1 MKPARILATCLL
13 LLASPALAAVDRPA
27 VEGAFQ
33 AWLQSDIWPEAKAA
47 GVSRAT
53 FDAATKGLTIDWTLP
68 ELAPP
73 GAPKAPPS
81 DTQAEFGKPA
91 AYFNEG
97 RMSREAQEGRGKLK
111 ANAATLAAIEKQYG
125 VPGPIVL
132 ALWARES
139 SYGAAKMPYS
149 AVRAL
154 ATEAFIGYRKDTFR
168 PELDRSAP
176 DAGAARRL
184 ARAVAQLLGG
194 RARWAA
200 IVADAVLQIRGR
212 LRR

>member
-1 MKPARILATCLL
+1 MKIALALLAL

-27 VEGAFQ
+27 VERDFQ

-53 FDAATKGLTIDWTLP
+53 FDAATRGLTIDWTLP

-97 RMSREAQEGRGKLK
+97 RMDREAQEGRAKIAKL
-111 ANAATLAAIEKQYG
+111 ARVVAHDLAEHPRVRACRGELG
-125 VPGPIVL
+125 DG
-132 ALWARES
+132 AREPRTRDDERRQMFHRVVES
-139 SYGAAKMPYS
+139 RHAHANDVAALS
-149 AVRAL
+149 R
-154 ATEAFIGYRKDTFR
+154 
-168 PELDRSAP
+168 
-176 DAGAARRL
+176 
-184 ARAVAQLLGG
+184 
-194 RARWAA
+194 
-200 IVADAVLQIRGR
+200 
-212 LRR
+212 